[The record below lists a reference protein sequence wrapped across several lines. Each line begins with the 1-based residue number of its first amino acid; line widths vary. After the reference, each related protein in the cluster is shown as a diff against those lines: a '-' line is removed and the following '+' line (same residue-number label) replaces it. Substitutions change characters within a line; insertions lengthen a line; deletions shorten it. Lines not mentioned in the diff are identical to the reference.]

1 MTTKT
6 NTLDTLRLAFNRIDT
21 IHYAE
26 HTYDGHQWHKTPGVL
41 QVGRPQDTAYWNPL
55 DKGFKV
61 QLGDNRTIYAV
72 EYTPGG
78 VEVSLTWDGEEPG
91 RRRFHTDNYRNENAL
106 AVDVISYIRDLL
118 AQY

>member
-1 MTTKT
+1 MT
-6 NTLDTLRLAFNRIDT
+6 
-21 IHYAE
+21 
-26 HTYDGHQWHKTPGVL
+26 GHQWHKTPGVI

-78 VEVSLTWDGEEPG
+78 VEVSLTWDGEETGADASTSTTTVTRTRLPS
-91 RRRFHTDNYRNENAL
+91 T
-106 AVDVISYIRDLL
+106 
-118 AQY
+118 

>member
-1 MTTKT
+1 MT
-6 NTLDTLRLAFNRIDT
+6 
-21 IHYAE
+21 
-26 HTYDGHQWHKTPGVL
+26 GHQWHKTPGVI

-55 DKGFKV
+55 DKGCKV
-61 QLGDNRTIYAV
+61 QLGGNRTIYAV

-78 VEVSLTWDGEEPG
+78 VEVSLTWGDKETG

-118 AQY
+118 AQD